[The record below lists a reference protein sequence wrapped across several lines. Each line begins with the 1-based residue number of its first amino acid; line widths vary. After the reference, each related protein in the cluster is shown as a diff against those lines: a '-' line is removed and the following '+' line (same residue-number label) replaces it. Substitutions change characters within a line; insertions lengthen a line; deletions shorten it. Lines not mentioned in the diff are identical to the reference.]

1 MECRLRD
8 FALVFLKWLMFK
20 SFIIIGISKIEF
32 LSFSGTDRVKKISK
46 KFKTIRNLVT
56 LWVNHFSGNIN
67 KFAKCFFFF
76 YWNFKQNQKKFKT
89 IQNLLSPYVNDFPSN
104 INKFQIFFWFFSETL
119 ILLLTVR
126 HWMGE
131 TTDLSLD
138 SNISK
143 TVKINVTFSH
153 HF

>member
-32 LSFSGTDRVKKISK
+32 LS
-46 KFKTIRNLVT
+46 
-56 LWVNHFSGNIN
+56 
-67 KFAKCFFFF
+67 
-76 YWNFKQNQKKFKT
+76 
-89 IQNLLSPYVNDFPSN
+89 QNLLNPYVNDFPSN